1 MDKFKHFLYFTFV
14 LMPLFYWC
22 GVSIIVIDNMQIK
35 NCQFA
40 CNRFK
45 KKKLQV
51 DKGKFAKMM
60 KRLTK

>member
-1 MDKFKHFLYFTFV
+1 MDKFKHLLYFTFV

-22 GVSIIVIDNMQIK
+22 GLSIIVIDNMQIK

-40 CNRFK
+40 CNKFK
-45 KKKLQV
+45 KKRKEI
-51 DKGKFAKMM
+51 DKTKFADMM